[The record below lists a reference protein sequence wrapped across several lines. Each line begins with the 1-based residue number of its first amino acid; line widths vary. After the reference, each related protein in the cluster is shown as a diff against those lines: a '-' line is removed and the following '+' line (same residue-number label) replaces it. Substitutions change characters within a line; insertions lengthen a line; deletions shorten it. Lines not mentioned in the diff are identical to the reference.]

1 MQAVRHAE
9 NFVDSRFPS
18 ERLTNMKAIL
28 LIFALAFCGTLLRAD
43 DWKTT
48 DGIIYKDVKVM
59 RVQDDALTIIY
70 ADGGALV
77 PLAKLPPEVQKKY
90 GYDPVKAKAAAD
102 ARVMADAANAKALQA
117 EMQQADKQKRAQQIK
132 DAQSQTNAAP
142 R

>member
-1 MQAVRHAE
+1 
-9 NFVDSRFPS
+9 
-18 ERLTNMKAIL
+18 MKAIL

-102 ARVMADAANAKALQA
+102 ARVKADAANAKALQA
-117 EMQQADKQKRAQQIK
+117 EFQQADKQKRAQQIK